1 MSGNCCFGIQLLT
14 PSSISLTT
22 SLSPHSLPCSGW
34 LLSWTLFSLCCFPPC
49 LFVPYFPF
57 SVLSSVVV
65 RLPPCLL
72 SPFVSLLHPP
82 HLTIA
87 PQCEGW
93 REAWAQWCISKD
105 CTHYRGQDRGW
116 MRGKKKFFSA
126 AFISSLKQQMT
137 VVNSLCLTEFLHR
150 NHILCYL
157 TYYSS
162 LF

>member
-1 MSGNCCFGIQLLT
+1 MQNIFNIMSGNCCFGIQLLT

-34 LLSWTLFSLCCFPPC
+34 LLSWTLFLLCCFPPC

-93 REAWAQWCISKD
+93 RETWAQWFISKD

-116 MRGKKKFFSA
+116 MRGEKKILLHCFHFFPEATNDCGKFSLHNWISA
-126 AFISSLKQQMT
+126 S
-137 VVNSLCLTEFLHR
+137 
-150 NHILCYL
+150 
-157 TYYSS
+157 
-162 LF
+162 